1 MKKKFICT
9 IEARMGSKRF
19 PGKILKKLDGN
30 NRLIDYVLKNVQ
42 KSKFFNNRNIYLL
55 TSNLRKNRILV
66 KYVKKNYKINIIC
79 GSEKNVFSRYLV
91 FKNKKK
97 ISILRITA
105 DNPLIDP
112 FLIDKFV
119 ENFSEKK
126 MDYLTTRAMEHS
138 KNWKI
143 KSSFPKG
150 ISLEAFSS
158 NKLFAKEEKFN
169 KNIYEFPTWFFF
181 NKNKNSKL
189 KIRKFNAFEVYK
201 KFDLKKSY
209 TIDTEKDYIKI
220 KRLIKKNNFQ
230 AGKNNFYKFLSIKI
244 NDKS

>member
-1 MKKKFICT
+1 MNKNFICT
-9 IEARMGSKRF
+9 IEARMGSKRC
-19 PGKILKKLDGN
+19 PGKVLRRLDGN

-42 KSKFFNNRNIYLL
+42 KSKFFNNKNIYLL
-55 TSNLRKNRILV
+55 TSNLKKNRILV
-66 KYVKKNYKINIIC
+66 KYVKKNYNINIIC
-79 GSEKNVFSRYLV
+79 GSEKNVFSRYLI

-112 FLIDKFV
+112 LLIDKFV
-119 ENFSEKK
+119 KNFSDKK
-126 MDYLTTRAMEHS
+126 VDYLTTRAMEHS

-158 NKLFAKEEKFN
+158 NKLFTKEKKFN
-169 KNIYEFPTWFFF
+169 NNIYEFPTWFFF
-181 NKNKNSKL
+181 NKSKNSEF
-189 KIRKFNAFEVYK
+189 KIRKFKAFEVYK

-220 KRLIKKNNFQ
+220 KKLIKKYNFQ
-230 AGKNNFYKFLSIKI
+230 AGTNNFYRFLSSK
-244 NDKS
+244 K

>member
-19 PGKILKKLDGN
+19 PGKILKKLDRN

-112 FLIDKFV
+112 LLIDKFV

-158 NKLFAKEEKFN
+158 NKLFAKEEEFN
-169 KNIYEFPTWFFF
+169 KDICEFPTWFFF

-220 KRLIKKNNFQ
+220 KKLIKKNNFQ